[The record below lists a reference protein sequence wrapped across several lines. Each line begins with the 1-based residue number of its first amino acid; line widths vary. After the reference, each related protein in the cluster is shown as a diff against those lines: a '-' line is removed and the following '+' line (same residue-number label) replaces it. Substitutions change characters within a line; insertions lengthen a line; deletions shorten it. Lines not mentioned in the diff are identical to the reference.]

1 MLVKWLWIAVAVIW
15 FVNFVLSCIAR
26 NKQKKAAREAAKV
39 TVAEE
44 ADVTNET

>member
-15 FVNFVLSCIAR
+15 FLNFVLSCVAR
-26 NKQKKAAREAAKV
+26 SKQKKAARAAAKV

-44 ADVTNET
+44 ADVTDES